1 MDKNCQ
7 FSVNVTDHD
16 RISFANLSGDHNPL
30 HIDANYA
37 ENTDFRRCVLH
48 GAFSAG
54 LVSKMAGMYLPG
66 VKCLLH
72 SLDLKFINPIYTP
85 VTLTVSGKVVKD
97 NGNVGQVLV
106 DIRDTESGQIY
117 VEGGYKFGRH
127 DSKFHDSEEPKSLRV
142 NSEASFCDT
151 SKRILVTGA
160 SGGLGS
166 SLLKELGEN
175 GLGLSRRPKDGI
187 VCVEDLE
194 DIFECENIGK
204 IGGIVHCAWPQ
215 PLKNPLLDSD
225 GDLKILSEYHLAKPI
240 RDCITLAKLL
250 KERGTPG
257 AGLILVGS
265 VFSNPGRHAWSYPF
279 YSLSKSLIPT
289 LVKILALE
297 FGASKHKVVGVNFD
311 MLDGGMNSTISKAA
325 KVSVMD
331 RSPEGVIPSMDEAA
345 TNISWILNNN
355 SSLVS
360 GALIDLSGG
369 NIP

>member
-1 MDKNCQ
+1 MDTNAQ
-7 FSVNVTDHD
+7 FSVSVTDHD
-16 RISFANLSGDHNPL
+16 RIRFADLSGDQNPL
-30 HIDANYA
+30 HVDPNYA
-37 ENTDFRRCVLH
+37 ENTDFKRCVLH

-54 LVSKMAGMYLPG
+54 LVSQMAGMYLPG

-72 SLDLKFINPIYTP
+72 SLELKFLNPIYTP
-85 VTLTVSGKVVKD
+85 VKLTVSGKVVKD
-97 NGNVGQVLV
+97 NGDSGQVLI
-106 DIRDTESGQIY
+106 DIRDTKSGKIY

-127 DSKFHDSEEPKSLRV
+127 KSKFDDLQEV
-142 NSEASFCDT
+142 NAALISREIGSDT
-151 SKRILVTGA
+151 SERILVTGA
-160 SGGLGS
+160 TGGLGS

-175 GLGLSRRPKDGI
+175 GLGLSRKPKDGVI
-187 VCVEDLE
+187 CVEDLE
-194 DIFECENIGK
+194 NIFDCENIGK

-215 PLKNPLLDSD
+215 PLNNPILDSD
-225 GDLKILSEYHLAKPI
+225 GDLKTLSEYHLAKPI
-240 RDCITLAKLL
+240 RECITLAKFL

-257 AGLILVGS
+257 ARLVLVGS

-297 FGASKHKVVGVNFD
+297 FGASQHKVIGVSFD

-325 KVSVMD
+325 KVSAMD
-331 RSPEGVIPSMDEAA
+331 RSPEGVIPAMDEAA
-345 TNISWILNNN
+345 KNISWILNNN

-360 GALIDLSGG
+360 GAIIDLSGG